1 MAETV
6 SLATTARTLRTHL
19 AALTS
24 APSTAAL
31 VDTVSL
37 LHAEKAALEA
47 RLAPLRAGAV
57 KPVNEQEREM
67 VDKEVRKWKK
77 IEGGRRKI
85 TREVWNTIKD
95 FCEGKDEVERF
106 KEDWGIEW

>member
-1 MAETV
+1 M
-6 SLATTARTLRTHL
+6 
-19 AALTS
+19 
-24 APSTAAL
+24 
-31 VDTVSL
+31 
-37 LHAEKAALEA
+37 HAEKAALEA

-95 FCEGKDEVERF
+95 FCEGKDEVERL